1 MSVPPTLLG
10 YVGSVTGAAV
20 SVRQAASV
28 ASGLVIIQGTTYR
41 IGQVG
46 SFVRIPQGYQDLF
59 GIVSEVGAN
68 ATPEAMRESSDKG
81 ERWMTVQLVGESIG
95 SSFERG
101 ISQYPAINDE
111 VHLVTESDLRR
122 IYAAPGPSQIP
133 IGRLASAESM
143 VVCVDLDKLV
153 TRHAA
158 ILGSTGSGKSTTVAS
173 LLRSI
178 TVGISLDA
186 PKSFP
191 RARVL
196 LLDIHGEYARALG
209 DVSRVFRINPNPGE
223 SQLRIPYWALDPTD
237 LSQFLFGGLEEK
249 QATYIYDK
257 IMELKSKTALK
268 KTYEGVDAQSLTI
281 ATPVPYSLKQLWLE
295 LIEPEVMTLEGP
307 DRNEPARLNEGDANT
322 LTPPVYKPHGLGSK
336 GPFLN
341 QAARGVRRALDQLR
355 SRLLDKQYD
364 FLLHPGDWEPGLNG
378 VPKDDLG
385 TLLSAWLGHER
396 PITILDLSGVPS
408 VVLVRLIGSILR
420 IIYEALFWS
429 REKSEGGI
437 ARPLLIVMEEAHRY
451 LSDAVEPAARVMAQ
465 RIVKEGRKYGIGAVI
480 VSQRPSEVDETI
492 LSQCG
497 TFFAMRL
504 SNPTDRSRVQGTLP
518 DNLAGLMDMLPVL
531 RTGEAIITGEA
542 AHLPMR
548 CRVTLPDKEHQ
559 PDSQDPEVSEEWAR
573 ARIAEDYGR
582 VVASWR
588 AQSPRFAK
596 LRPERQ
602 PVDDGTAEEGHNA
615 P

>member
-1 MSVPPTLLG
+1 MSVRPTLLG
-10 YVGSVTGAAV
+10 FVGSVTGAAV

-59 GIVSEVGAN
+59 GIVSEVGAK
-68 ATPEAMRESSDKG
+68 ATPEAMQESSDKG

-257 IMELKSKTALK
+257 ILELKSKA

-281 ATPVPYSLKQLWLE
+281 ATPVPYSLKRLWLE

-364 FLLHPGDWEPGLNG
+364 FLLHPGDWEPGLDG

-385 TLLSAWLGHER
+385 TLLGAWLGHER

-408 VVLVRLIGSILR
+408 IVLVRLIGSILR

-451 LSDAVEPAARVMAQ
+451 LSDTVEPAARVMAQ

-518 DNLAGLMDMLPVL
+518 DNLASLMDMLPVL

-588 AQSPRFAK
+588 AQSPRFATV
-596 LRPERQ
+596 RPERQ